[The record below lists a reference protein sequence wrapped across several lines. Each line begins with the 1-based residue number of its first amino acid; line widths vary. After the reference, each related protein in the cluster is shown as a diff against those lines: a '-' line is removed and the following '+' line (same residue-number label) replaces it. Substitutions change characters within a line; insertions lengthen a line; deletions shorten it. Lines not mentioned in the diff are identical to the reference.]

1 MTEPPWTIRRAV
13 AADRDFLNDML
24 VTAVNWSPGWNQSRA
39 SIFATPAIMHYVAG
53 WPRRGDLG
61 LVAEAGSVE
70 AGGRRI
76 GATWLRFLPE
86 TDPGYGFVAPD
97 VPELTIGVSA
107 PWRGRG
113 VGRALLRTVAD
124 EASARGIRRISLSVE
139 RKNYARAL
147 YLSEGYR
154 VVDSRDPN
162 SDTMVRDLTPGPES

>member
-1 MTEPPWTIRRAV
+1 MTQSPWTIRRAV

-24 VTAVNWSPGWNQSRA
+24 VAAVNWSPKWNQSRA
-39 SIFATPAIMHYVAG
+39 SIFATPAIMHYVAD
-53 WPRRGDLG
+53 WPRPSDLG
-61 LVAEAGSVE
+61 LVAE

-86 TDPGYGFVAPD
+86 TDPGYGFVAAD
-97 VPELTIGVSA
+97 VPELTIGVSV

-113 VGRALLRTVAD
+113 VGRALLRAVAA
-124 EASARGIRRISLSVE
+124 EARARGIRRISLSVE

-154 VVDSRDPN
+154 VADASDPR
-162 SDTMVRDLTPGPES
+162 SDTMVTDLGPGPAGT